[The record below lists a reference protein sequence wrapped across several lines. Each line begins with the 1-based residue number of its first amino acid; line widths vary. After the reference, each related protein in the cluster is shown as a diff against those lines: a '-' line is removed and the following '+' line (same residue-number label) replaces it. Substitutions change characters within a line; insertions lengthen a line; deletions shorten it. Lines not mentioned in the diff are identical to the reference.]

1 MKPNK
6 AFRKFGLAVALAPE
20 GSSLV
25 VGLVWIQKKGWRV
38 AMSVHTAM
46 LHLGPVEAR
55 GLADIYDKQ
64 HRRAEYADTKT
75 GLEWVA
81 PELRSLAAEVE
92 QKNRDN
98 IMPDG
103 LIDII
108 SPEGSA

>member
-6 AFRKFGLAVALAPE
+6 AFRKFAAAVAHTPE
-20 GSSLV
+20 GASLV

-38 AMSVHTAM
+38 AMNVHTAM

-55 GLADIYDKQ
+55 DLADVYDKK
-64 HRRAEYADTKT
+64 HRSAEYANTRT

-81 PELRSLAAEVE
+81 PELRSLADEVE

-98 IMPDG
+98 VMPEG
-103 LIDII
+103 LIDVLP
-108 SPEGSA
+108 PEGRA